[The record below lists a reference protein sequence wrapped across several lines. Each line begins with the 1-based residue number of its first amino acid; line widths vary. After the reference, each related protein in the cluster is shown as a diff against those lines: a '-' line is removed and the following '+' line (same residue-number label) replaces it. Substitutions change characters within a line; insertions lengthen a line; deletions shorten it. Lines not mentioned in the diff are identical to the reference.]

1 MKLIS
6 VLYLAKMNDPSKNDL
21 SRFQN
26 KLQEIKDHYIHG
38 LMDCLQ
44 KVEEG
49 GSYYEEETI
58 WDKLFTSLLCC
69 YSKYDSLKE
78 IILKII
84 IEMVSFKLDLQTMK
98 LLIR

>member
-1 MKLIS
+1 
-6 VLYLAKMNDPSKNDL
+6 
-21 SRFQN
+21 
-26 KLQEIKDHYIHG
+26 
-38 LMDCLQ
+38 MDCLQ

-49 GSYYEEETI
+49 GNYYEEEII
-58 WDKLFTSLLCC
+58 WDKLFTSLLGC

-78 IILKII
+78 VILKII